1 MKNFVENSSQTLPQT
16 PTNPSTPF
24 LKTVGSLHMTNKEAA
39 SAEQERRY
47 NPAHVDADTAITSVI
62 IPCYN
67 EAERLD
73 VEQFIKFAQD
83 HAHIKLVF
91 VDDGSKDRT
100 LATLSDIL
108 KAAPD
113 NVDILMMKENSGKAE
128 AVRNGLIFAT
138 QRGDNFIAF
147 LDADLAT
154 PLDAI
159 LDFIS
164 VAKRLP
170 EINVVFGSRC
180 GGMGRR
186 VYRKFTRKLVS
197 LMCAFLGRLATG
209 LPIRDTQCGAKL
221 FRNTPEFRRSLSE
234 PFKADWIFDV
244 ELFLRISEP
253 GISQS
258 HKFFEFPVIQWTE
271 IPGSKI
277 KTQDIFRS
285 GIKMLHLIFN
295 QWKIRR
301 RFQRRSDHT
310 QFGAVQTLSSGTYL
324 AFPDLLRLI
333 QKIDSEI
340 RRIHFD
346 LSKLQGL
353 SPSLMTSF
361 IELCD
366 RLDAAGHFIEIS
378 LPESGPVT
386 DTAKRSGLTAL
397 YNCRTARGEF
407 TPDPDLDMT
416 DGLTLKT
423 KAIVK

>member
-1 MKNFVENSSQTLPQT
+1 MKNSTKNNPQSMQNRLTQQSTVSSLRLVQD
-16 PTNPSTPF
+16 N
-24 LKTVGSLHMTNKEAA
+24 GN
-39 SAEQERRY
+39 
-47 NPAHVDADTAITSVI
+47 NPAYAEANTAITSVI

-67 EAERLD
+67 EAERLN
-73 VEQFIKFAQD
+73 VEQFVKFANAQK
-83 HAHIKLVF
+83 HIKLVF
-91 VDDGSKDRT
+91 VDDGSKDNT
-100 LATLSDIL
+100 IATLTDIL

-113 NVDILMMKENSGKAE
+113 TVDILVMKDNMGKAE
-128 AVRNGLIFAT
+128 AVRNGLSFAAE
-138 QRGDNFIAF
+138 RGDTFIAF

-164 VAKRLP
+164 VANRLP

-186 VYRKFTRKLVS
+186 VYRKFSRKLVS
-197 LMCAFLGRLATG
+197 LICAFLGRLATG

-234 PFKADWIFDV
+234 PFKAGWLFDV

-253 GISQS
+253 GVSQTR
-258 HKFFEFPVIQWTE
+258 KFFEFPVIQWTE

-277 KTQDIFRS
+277 KFQDILKS
-285 GIKMLHLIFN
+285 GIKMLHLIFS

-310 QFGAVQTLSSGTYL
+310 QFGAVQTLESGTYL

-333 QKIDSEI
+333 QKIDPDI
-340 RRIHFD
+340 RRVQFD
-346 LSKLQGL
+346 LSKLQSL
-353 SPSLMTSF
+353 SPSLMTAF

-378 LPESGPVT
+378 LPQDGVVT
-386 DTAKRSGLTAL
+386 KTARRSGLTAL
-397 YNCRTARGEF
+397 YNCKTVSA
-407 TPDPDLDMT
+407 DLPPVPNVQMANNIAL
-416 DGLTLKT
+416 GAKVSC
-423 KAIVK
+423 K

>member
-1 MKNFVENSSQTLPQT
+1 MKNSIKNNSQTTQNRLTQQ
-16 PTNPSTPF
+16 ST
-24 LKTVGSLHMTNKEAA
+24 VSSLRPI
-39 SAEQERRY
+39 QENGN
-47 NPAHVDADTAITSVI
+47 NPAYAETDTAITSVI

-67 EAERLD
+67 EAERLN
-73 VEQFIKFAQD
+73 VEQFVKFANAQK
-83 HAHIKLVF
+83 HIKLVF
-91 VDDGSKDRT
+91 VDDGSKDKT
-100 LATLSDIL
+100 IATLTDIL

-113 NVDILMMKENSGKAE
+113 TVDILVMKENRGKAE
-128 AVRNGLIFAT
+128 AVRNGLAFAAE
-138 QRGDNFIAF
+138 RGDNFIAF

-164 VAKRLP
+164 VANRLP

-186 VYRKFTRKLVS
+186 VYRKFSRKLVS
-197 LMCAFLGRLATG
+197 LICAFLGRLATG

-234 PFKADWIFDV
+234 PFKAGWLFDV

-253 GISQS
+253 GVSQTR
-258 HKFFEFPVIQWTE
+258 KFFEFPVIQWTE

-277 KTQDIFRS
+277 KLQDILKS
-285 GIKMLHLIFN
+285 GIKMLHLIFS

-310 QFGAVQTLSSGTYL
+310 QFGAVQTLESGTYL
-324 AFPDLLRLI
+324 AFPELLRLI
-333 QKIDSEI
+333 QRIDPDI
-340 RRIHFD
+340 RRVQFD
-346 LSKLQGL
+346 LSKLQSL
-353 SPSLMTSF
+353 SPSLMTAF

-378 LPESGPVT
+378 LPPDGAVT
-386 DTAKRSGLTAL
+386 NTAKRSGLTAL
-397 YNCRTARGEF
+397 YNCKTVSTDI
-407 TPDPDLDMT
+407 TPVSAFQMT
-416 DGLTLKT
+416 NKLAIEKT
-423 KAIVK
+423 VSCK